1 MVLPT
6 HPPTHPPVSSGGQR
20 SVLPNGSLRCFVD
33 ECDEEVFLFFDIV
46 VTLSVVVVVALASN
60 LFLLTHYIFF
70 NSNMKK

>member
-6 HPPTHPPVSSGGQR
+6 HSPTPLSSGGQR

-46 VTLSVVVVVALASN
+46 VYLSSLS
-60 LFLLTHYIFF
+60 LSRQICFC
-70 NSNMKK
+70 